1 MHVRLCCVQACVH
14 GVGMGL
20 VVEGDGYLVVFGIC
34 RISDRPACLWIRDG
48 SVMVAA

>member
-1 MHVRLCCVQACVH
+1 M
-14 GVGMGL
+14 
-20 VVEGDGYLVVFGIC
+20 GDGGVVFGIC

>member
-20 VVEGDGYLVVFGIC
+20 VVEGDGGWWSGIWYLQDI
-34 RISDRPACLWIRDG
+34 
-48 SVMVAA
+48 